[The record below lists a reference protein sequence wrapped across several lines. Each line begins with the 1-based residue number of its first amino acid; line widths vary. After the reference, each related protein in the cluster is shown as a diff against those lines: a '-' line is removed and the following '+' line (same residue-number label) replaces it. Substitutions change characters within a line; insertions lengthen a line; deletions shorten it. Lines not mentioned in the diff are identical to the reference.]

1 KEDRDFAN
9 MGRSA
14 LRMDPDVI
22 VLGELRDE
30 DTARVMIRAA
40 ITGHLVFSTIH
51 TNSATAII
59 TRLVD
64 MGISPVLLGDPNV
77 LNCLICQRLVPK
89 LCPHCTTPIENSAL
103 HQPYLQRW
111 LPVIGDCIESVRV
124 RGKNCVYCKGIGISG
139 RTVVAE

>member
-1 KEDRDFAN
+1 

-30 DTARVMIRAA
+30 DTAHVMIRAA

-51 TNSATAII
+51 TNSATAIV

-77 LNCLICQRLVPK
+77 LNGLICQRLMPK
-89 LCPHCTTPIENSAL
+89 LCRHCAIPIMDSAL
-103 HQPYLQRW
+103 HQAD
-111 LPVIGDCIESVRV
+111 LPTLAAGHWRATGYYPGT
-124 RGKNCVYCKGIGISG
+124 RQQ
-139 RTVVAE
+139 